1 MENGMMG
8 GGMGIW
14 MLLSMVFWIL
24 VIAGIILLVVW
35 AVQKANRLLMMA
47 VALIAIGMAGIFIT
61 AWFGRTHVS
70 GGGMSSGGGMMQMM
84 DGGMMDQDRM
94 KEMMQEMMSGRL
106 PPEIEPKDLPELD
119 SPGAKLLNRFC
130 AQCHNL
136 PSPLMHTAQ
145 EWPDVEGRMIGRMEM
160 MTGMKGMMGRGMMDI
175 EPPTAEEQKDLLAYL
190 QRNAL
195 RPASAETLGPPNT
208 PGLALFQKTCSQCHA
223 LPDPGLH
230 TADEWPGVVERMQK
244 NMEIMGK
251 PVITDQE
258 GDEIAGYLSQ
268 HAR

>member
-1 MENGMMG
+1 MY
-8 GGMGIW
+8 
-14 MLLSMVFWIL
+14 S
-24 VIAGIILLVVW
+24 
-35 AVQKANRLLMMA
+35 NRLLVTA
-47 VALIAIGMAGIFIT
+47 LALIAIGMAGIFIT
-61 AWFGRTHVS
+61 ALFRSPHVLS
-70 GGGMSSGGGMMQMM
+70 SGMSSESGMMQMM
-84 DGGMMDQDRM
+84 GGGMMDQDRM

-106 PPEIEPKDLPELD
+106 PPGIKPADLPKPD
-119 SPGAKLLNRFC
+119 SPGAKLLNRYC
-130 AQCHNL
+130 TRCHNL
-136 PSPLMHTAQ
+136 PSPLMHTAE

-160 MTGMKGMMGRGMMDI
+160 MSGMKEMMQGMMGRGMMDI
-175 EPPTAEEQKDLLAYL
+175 QPPSAEEQKALLAYL

-195 RPASAETLGPPNT
+195 RPASVETLGPQDT

-251 PVITDQE
+251 PVITDQKR
-258 GDEIAGYLSQ
+258 DELARYLSQ